1 MRKYKN
7 FNIPMIKKHLKALE
21 EYINKINFDELSE
34 NEQRF
39 FMDIIQFYEDVLSQK
54 ELIPYFEI
62 DDETNLLDIRNF
74 NNEYL
79 KNIQRYIPI
88 YENFNTELYDSIEK
102 YDLIDKYFELIEYPI
117 SDTAYTNKHVLS
129 MIHDFYESIPDKE
142 IQDIFQKEFN
152 KKSQNVRFTDL
163 NSMTF
168 YSKMIDYNFITIGNK
183 NNFEKLSS
191 LAHEYGHIIH
201 DRIIKEYVDYEDG
214 YPFVELFSYFMET
227 LSLYY
232 FYNKGNDKRSSLILL
247 KALIETYDSSYNILV
262 LDDTKNIKLN
272 TPEDIKNFY
281 LQEFGDIFLEN
292 NSNICVNYYH
302 NYTLPYIIIIE
313 LLQEYNNDPES
324 AIYKLKQIIKLRN
337 CDYIKETQKIGI
349 EFNKNTD
356 KYVKQLN
363 KKLEDS
369 FYN

>member
-1 MRKYKN
+1 
-7 FNIPMIKKHLKALE
+7 
-21 EYINKINFDELSE
+21 
-34 NEQRF
+34 
-39 FMDIIQFYEDVLSQK
+39 
-54 ELIPYFEI
+54 
-62 DDETNLLDIRNF
+62 
-74 NNEYL
+74 
-79 KNIQRYIPI
+79 
-88 YENFNTELYDSIEK
+88 
-102 YDLIDKYFELIEYPI
+102 
-117 SDTAYTNKHVLS
+117 

-232 FYNKGNDKRSSLILL
+232 FYDKGNDKRSSLILL

-262 LDDTKNIKLN
+262 LDDTKNIKLD

-281 LQEFGDIFLEN
+281 LQEFGDVF
-292 NSNICVNYYH
+292 
-302 NYTLPYIIIIE
+302 
-313 LLQEYNNDPES
+313 
-324 AIYKLKQIIKLRN
+324 
-337 CDYIKETQKIGI
+337 
-349 EFNKNTD
+349 
-356 KYVKQLN
+356 
-363 KKLEDS
+363 
-369 FYN
+369 